1 MLHIY
6 CYPLHRHKGPRFHL
20 GGHTGTA
27 FYIKPSG
34 TGCSTSGRLHEALT
48 IREVAT
54 PLHDAILNSQLQ
66 GAHPPAGY
74 H

>member
-1 MLHIY
+1 ML
-6 CYPLHRHKGPRFHL
+6 PRFHS
-20 GGHTGTA
+20 GGYTGIA
-27 FYIKPSG
+27 FNIKPSG
-34 TGCSTSGRLHEALT
+34 TGCSTPGRLHEAHT
-48 IREVAT
+48 IHEVAT